1 MMTARRLSLLSLALA
16 GVYATTACTNKPET
30 VLPTGP
36 SELGLSLFITATPE
50 LITADGMSTAH
61 VTVTARGPQSEPRA
75 GVPLRADITF
85 NDAIVDYGKLSVKS
99 ATTGT
104 DGRATFTYTAPI
116 TPVSG
121 NLDALDSVDVLV
133 TPLTGDFTNAMAR
146 KVRIRLVPQG
156 SPGIPGRPRAD
167 FFWLPNRPFVDENV
181 SLDGRLS
188 RECPLDEATRA
199 FILQDNADAE
209 ATKPPRER
217 IMPPSCVPNPGFT
230 YEWDLHY
237 RGLRL
242 HGPVIVHAFP
252 RPGDYEVTLTVIDP
266 SGFRDAR
273 KRWINIRQQFF
284 Q

>member
-1 MMTARRLSLLSLALA
+1 MMTARRLSYLSLALA
-16 GVYATTACTNKPET
+16 GLSLTTACTNKPET

-50 LITADGMSTAH
+50 LITADGMSTAQ

-85 NDAIVDYGKLSVKS
+85 NDAIVDYGRLSAKS

-121 NLDALDSVDVLV
+121 NLDTLDSVDILV
-133 TPLTGDFTNAMAR
+133 MPLTGDFTNAMAR

-156 SPGIPGRPRAD
+156 SPGMPGRPRAD
-167 FFWLPNRPFVDENV
+167 FFWLPNRPYVDENV
-181 SLDGRLS
+181 SFDGRLS

-199 FILQDNADAE
+199 FILNDNQDAQDGF
-209 ATKPPRER
+209 RER
-217 IMPPSCVPNPGFT
+217 IMPQACVPNPGFT

-242 HGPVIVHAFP
+242 QGPVIIHAFP
-252 RPGDYEVTLTVIDP
+252 RAGDYEVTLTVIDP
-266 SGFRDAR
+266 SGFRDTR
-273 KRWINIRQQFF
+273 KRWINVRQQFF